1 MLENLERRTIKI
13 MSEKEINRAIKRWNL
28 ENDDYYNFNT
38 LKSTYALYYL
48 ICVFEHR
55 KMKITRIY
63 NNKCERKIFK
73 PRKQFRFTLV

>member
-1 MLENLERRTIKI
+1 MTEQ
-13 MSEKEINRAIKRWNL
+13 EIDEAIQKWDI
-28 ENDDYYNFNT
+28 EDEYYNFNT

-55 KMKITRIY
+55 KLKVTRIY

-73 PRKQFRFTLV
+73 PRKQSRYPLAKCKR